1 MRNEEIRIGAAY
13 TLKVGRNTVRVTV
26 TESAGNGGWTVETH
40 TGRTMAVRSAD
51 RFVGPA
57 DATAA
62 AEAPAPAA
70 DTPQAEP
77 STAGAPERDGGGPD
91 APGGEAGGTMSLL
104 DAAAHL
110 LGQTGGPLPCKDLVE
125 RARAAGLW
133 APRRGGRTP
142 DRTLYSAIL
151 REINTKGDA
160 SRFRKTARGRFEIK
174 AGN

>member
-1 MRNEEIRIGAAY
+1 MRSEEIRVGAAY
-13 TLKVGRNTVRVTV
+13 ALKVGRNTVRVTV
-26 TESAGNGGWTVETH
+26 TEAAGNGGWTVETH

-57 DATAA
+57 DAPAA
-62 AEAPAPAA
+62 AETPPPAA
-70 DTPQAEP
+70 ETPQAEP
-77 STAGAPERDGGGPD
+77 SPTPATERDSGEQGAPT
-91 APGGEAGGTMSLL
+91 GEAGGTMSLL
-104 DAAAHL
+104 DAAVHL
-110 LGQTGGPLPCKDLVE
+110 LGQAEEPMQCKDLVE

-160 SRFRKTARGRFEIK
+160 SRFRRAERGRF
-174 AGN
+174 ALNR